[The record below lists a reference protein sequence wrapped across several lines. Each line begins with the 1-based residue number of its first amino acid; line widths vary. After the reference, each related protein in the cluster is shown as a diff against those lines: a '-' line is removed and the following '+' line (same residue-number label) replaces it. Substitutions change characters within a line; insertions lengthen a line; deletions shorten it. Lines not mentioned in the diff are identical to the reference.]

1 MFRLRKKQT
10 HETPTELAELAL
22 TLETADGNLRRSFAG
37 EQIAQI
43 RRMLTDLIVEQ
54 RLPGRIGFT
63 AALRG
68 EGVSYIT
75 LATAVTLAHDTG
87 KRVCVVELNW
97 LVPGMLSVLNPPPA
111 QPKGSRRRE
120 PPPAPRPIPAL
131 PGVAEVLR
139 GQATLAEAL
148 LATNYDGLC
157 LLPAGSAPA
166 NQRPLLARGN
176 ELRTLVET
184 LDKQFDHVLFDLPTV
199 IETGDT
205 LALAAL
211 AQACAL
217 VVRQGVTPV
226 TEVQRALNDIK
237 HVPVLGVILNQAQI
251 ATPRW
256 ILRLIPQE

>member
-10 HETPTELAELAL
+10 HEMPTELAL

-37 EQIAQI
+37 EQIAQL
-43 RRMLTDLIVEQ
+43 RRMLTDLMVEQ
-54 RLPGRIGFT
+54 RLPVRIGFT
-63 AALRG
+63 SALRG

-75 LATAVTLAHDTG
+75 LVSAATLAHDTS

-97 LVPGMLSVLNPPPA
+97 IAPGMLSVLNPLPE
-111 QPKGSRRRE
+111 QPKGGRRRE
-120 PPPAPRPIPAL
+120 PPPAPRPLPAL

-148 LATNYDGLC
+148 LPTNYAGLF

-166 NQRPLLARGN
+166 HQRPLLARGN
-176 ELRTLVET
+176 ELRTLVKM
-184 LDKQFDHVLFDLPTV
+184 LDEQFDHVLFDLPAV
-199 IETGDT
+199 LETSDT

-211 AQACAL
+211 TSACAL
-217 VVRQGVTPV
+217 VVRQGVTPI

-237 HVPVLGVILNQAQI
+237 HIPILGVILNQAQI